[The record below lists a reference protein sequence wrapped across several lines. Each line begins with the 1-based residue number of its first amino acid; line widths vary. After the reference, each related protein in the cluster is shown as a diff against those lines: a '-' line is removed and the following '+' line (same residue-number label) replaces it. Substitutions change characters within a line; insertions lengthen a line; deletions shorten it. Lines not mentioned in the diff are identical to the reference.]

1 MFNETFRNQQSDAAW
16 TAVGLASA
24 VVGGLAVRNLIKAG
38 WLAYYDE
45 HPPLNPAAPD
55 TSWRQA
61 ILFTGVMG
69 AGVGVARML
78 SRRIAAGA
86 WNKTYGD
93 YPTKLRRDRSV
104 A

>member
-1 MFNETFRNQQSDAAW
+1 MFKDLLQEQNSETAW

-24 VVGGLAVRNLIKAG
+24 VVAGLAVRNLFKAG

-55 TSWRQA
+55 TSWQQA
-61 ILFTGVMG
+61 IAFTGLMG

-78 SRRIAAGA
+78 GRRMAAGA
-86 WNKTYGD
+86 WYKVQGE
-93 YPTKLRRDRSV
+93 YPSKLRRDASV

>member
-1 MFNETFRNQQSDAAW
+1 MLKDLIHKPDPETAW

-24 VVGGLAVRNLIKAG
+24 VVAGLAVRNLVKAG

-55 TSWRQA
+55 TSWTQA
-61 ILFTGVMG
+61 IVFTGLMG
-69 AGVGVARML
+69 AGVGVARMFG
-78 SRRIAAGA
+78 RRMAAGA
-86 WNKTYGD
+86 WYKFQGE
-93 YPTKLRRDRSV
+93 YPRKLRRDQSV